1 MIVNAHLAYEDTAN
15 SEQNAKTRQQC
26 DFCQKSWLLLLH
38 LNLDLLL
45 AGLQDLLEHGGR
57 PLCACIAL
65 ASALLIEQSPFW
77 PLLH

>member
-26 DFCQKSWLLLLH
+26 DFCQKSWLLD
-38 LNLDLLL
+38 LNLLLL
-45 AGLQDLLEHGGR
+45 PGLQDLLEHGGR
-57 PLCACIAL
+57 PLGPCIAL
-65 ASALLIEQSPFW
+65 CSALLIEQSPFW